1 MGEPVEVDEASEQ
14 ASSLAEDTETERNDL
29 REDTGLVE
37 SNAIRVRQDIDTHGG
52 GATGSGVFCDGRE
65 VIAPYRS
72 RDDIGHFGL
81 YLGNWSGRRK
91 LQVINDHI
99 GADLIA
105 RNAAQVMMAQE
116 VDQQFIDALRSP
128 TSSREAMSAPHVVV
142 GQDTPTVVGF
152 RQGRNYSE
160 RPVNLKPWF
169 VIEGAEGEDSRA
181 TTLIIAAR
189 STLAQSSTM
198 VEWNKM
204 FHTQY
209 KRAGKTSKAYSRL
222 LSAAVQWRRP
232 MHGQDTTVFL
242 NVHFHHMAAKKD
254 LRRSN

>member
-14 ASSLAEDTETERNDL
+14 ASSLAEDSETERNDL

-37 SNAIRVRQDIDTHGG
+37 SNAIRVRQDVDTHGG
-52 GATGSGVFCDGRE
+52 GATGSGVFCDGRK

-72 RDDIGHFGL
+72 RDDIGHFGI

-128 TSSREAMSAPHVVV
+128 TSSREAM
-142 GQDTPTVVGF
+142 
-152 RQGRNYSE
+152 
-160 RPVNLKPWF
+160 
-169 VIEGAEGEDSRA
+169 
-181 TTLIIAAR
+181 
-189 STLAQSSTM
+189 
-198 VEWNKM
+198 
-204 FHTQY
+204 
-209 KRAGKTSKAYSRL
+209 
-222 LSAAVQWRRP
+222 
-232 MHGQDTTVFL
+232 
-242 NVHFHHMAAKKD
+242 
-254 LRRSN
+254 

>member
-14 ASSLAEDTETERNDL
+14 ASSLAEDSETEKNDL
-29 REDTGLVE
+29 REDTGFVE
-37 SNAIRVRQDIDTHGG
+37 SNAFRVSQDVDTHGG
-52 GATGSGVFCDGRE
+52 GATGSGVWSDGRE

-72 RDDIGHFGL
+72 RGDIGHFGI

-91 LQVINDHI
+91 LRVINDHI

-116 VDQQFIDALRSP
+116 VDQQFIEALRDP
-128 TSSREAMSAPHVVV
+128 TSSPEAMSAPHVVV

-160 RPVNLKPWF
+160 RPVNLMPWF

-198 VEWNKM
+198 VEWNKI

-209 KRAGKTSKAYSRL
+209 KRAGKFSKAYSRL
-222 LSAAVQWRRP
+222 LSAAIQWRRP